1 MFNNNNIKVS
11 FPKQMDHKPYH
22 VKILIDVLE
31 KYKTLNKSQK
41 SVVKS
46 NVNTNI
52 AKIGD
57 IGIGVLFKIIDDY
70 LENGYFKSNKKIYS
84 QSVGRKIDFTK
95 TIKKIVPYYVDSSF
109 VYPNYIKVSNNT
121 DEYDLL
127 RLIHKYVVYKVS
139 KILEFYYG
147 DLAVDEIEEFNIN
160 LDYCI
165 DYLNME
171 LSNSTN
177 DYKTELIINLLGYF
191 QAAKSDGT
199 MELFIETSNF
209 DKIWE
214 DMLRRVFCNVKH
226 TDYYFNTEWVLYENG
241 KRSNKSSQLDLI
253 FIEEKLNEILVY
265 VIDAKYYSYNSN
277 NPHGTL
283 PQTTDI
289 NKQIGYLYYVRQK
302 INEKFPSI
310 NDKKYYN
317 LFMLPFSSEKQIELF
332 GYATSQI
339 DKSEIVYGL
348 NVDILILMKQYLR
361 PANTKKLVNKLKQE
375 LKNLS

>member
-1 MFNNNNIKVS
+1 MIDSQYTVTFINDGIEENNKVGIWLNNNNIKVS

-253 FIEEKLNEILVY
+253 FIEEKLNEILV
-265 VIDAKYYSYNSN
+265 
-277 NPHGTL
+277 
-283 PQTTDI
+283 I
-289 NKQIGYLYYVRQK
+289 NCLLSCVV
-302 INEKFPSI
+302 PS
-310 NDKKYYN
+310 
-317 LFMLPFSSEKQIELF
+317 
-332 GYATSQI
+332 
-339 DKSEIVYGL
+339 
-348 NVDILILMKQYLR
+348 
-361 PANTKKLVNKLKQE
+361 
-375 LKNLS
+375 